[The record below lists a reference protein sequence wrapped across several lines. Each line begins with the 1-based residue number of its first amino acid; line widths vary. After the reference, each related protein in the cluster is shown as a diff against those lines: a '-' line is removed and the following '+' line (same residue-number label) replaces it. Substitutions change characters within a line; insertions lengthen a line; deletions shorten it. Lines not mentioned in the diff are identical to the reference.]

1 VILESGSCG
10 RCPGAAPGRG
20 NERATPTPWYDDGN
34 GRQKG
39 STMTLAADF
48 GSGQVFLSIL
58 YFFLFFIWIW
68 LLIVVFSD
76 IFRSRDLGGVA
87 KALWVI
93 FVIVLPYLGVFVYL
107 IARGHKMSEHAAE
120 AAEAQRAYIRGVAGS
135 SPSPV
140 DELARLA
147 DLKKQGAISD
157 AEFEQMKAKIVS

>member
-1 VILESGSCG
+1 VAGRVLEL
-10 RCPGAAPGRG
+10 RVPRFLVL
-20 NERATPTPWYDDGN
+20 WYDED
-34 GRQKG
+34 RHAEREP
-39 STMTLAADF
+39 TVTLAEDF

-87 KALWVI
+87 KTLWVI
-93 FVIVLPYLGVFVYL
+93 FVIVLPYLGVFLYL

-120 AAEAQRAYIRGVAGS
+120 AAEAQRAYIRNVAGS

-140 DELARLA
+140 DELARLN

-157 AEFEQMKAKIVS
+157 AEYEQMKAKIVSS